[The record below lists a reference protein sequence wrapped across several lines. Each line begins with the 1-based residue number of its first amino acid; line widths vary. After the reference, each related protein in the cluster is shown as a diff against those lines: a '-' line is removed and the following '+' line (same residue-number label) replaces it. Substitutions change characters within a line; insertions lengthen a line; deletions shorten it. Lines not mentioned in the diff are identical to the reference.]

1 MLTIRVLTYK
11 GAAPLED
18 LFYDFDVS
26 GGTLGRAPGN
36 QLTLP
41 DPEKH
46 ISRVHAHVVCQNDR
60 FAIVDQGSANRTILN
75 GRLLDQGVAEP
86 LSGGDLLTMGEYVLG
101 VSEFR
106 GSARAAKPAPAP
118 EIPAKVALPVA
129 VAQAIEPVN
138 EESPVE
144 PDSFSVFDNSL
155 EGLTNMAPQEKPVP
169 VETSDA
175 LLRGFLR
182 GLGQPD
188 LQLPDGLDEAAMEK
202 VGNLLR
208 EAVDG
213 TLKLLTARFMAKFE
227 VGAEVTVMAGR
238 DNNPL
243 KFSPDA
249 ASALQML
256 LAPVAHGFQAPEKAM
271 KGAYD
276 DLLSH
281 LAGSE
286 AGLRAAL
293 EGILAGFSPVKLEQR
308 LSDKSVLDNLL
319 PMNRRA
325 KLWDLFTERYQELSK
340 EAESDFRVLFDRAYL
355 RAYQDAVDRAR
366 SGGK

>member
-11 GAAPLED
+11 GAAPAD
-18 LFYDFDVS
+18 APAFDFDVS
-26 GGTLGRAPGN
+26 GGTLGRSPGN
-36 QLTLP
+36 QLILP

-46 ISRVHAHVVCQNDR
+46 ISRIHARVVCHGGR
-60 FAIVDQGSANRTILN
+60 FAIIDLGSANRTQLN

-86 LSGGDLLTMGEYVLG
+86 LSGGDLLTIGDFVLG

-106 GSARAAKPAPAP
+106 GPARVSQAPAKAEPTPAEPLPPVP
-118 EIPAKVALPVA
+118 EAPQPEAD
-129 VAQAIEPVN
+129 
-138 EESPVE
+138 E
-144 PDSFSVFDNSL
+144 PDSFSLYDHSMD
-155 EGLTNMAPQEKPVP
+155 GLTSLGPTEPEPQVP
-169 VETSDA
+169 QSDDV
-175 LLRGFLR
+175 LLGAFLR
-182 GLGQPD
+182 GLGQSD
-188 LQLPDGLDEAAMEK
+188 LKLPHGLDEATMEK
-202 VGNLLR
+202 IGMLLR
-208 EAVDG
+208 ESVDG

-227 VGAEVTVMAGR
+227 VGAEVTVMAGK

-256 LAPVAHGFQAPEKAM
+256 LAPVGHGFLDPEKAIR
-271 KGAYD
+271 GAFN

-293 EGILAGFSPVKLEQR
+293 EGVLAGFAPAKLEER
-308 LSDKSVLDNLL
+308 LSDKNLLDSLL

-325 KLWDLFTERYQELSK
+325 KLWDLFSERYQELSK

-355 RAYQDAVDRAR
+355 RAYEDAVHRAR
-366 SGGK
+366 DGQ